1 MQDLAVRTAAETTMR
16 ALFLTFLLTATAAMA
31 QEFPTKGPAT
41 NDPNKNASQPKI
53 YQGCIIRSNGSI
65 MLADQYNRD
74 YKLVAN
80 GKTLDSYVGQEVKIT
95 ASDVNPNDP
104 SSDERSM
111 SDAKPQTAPST
122 LSVES
127 VEKISDYCSSP
138 K

>member
-1 MQDLAVRTAAETTMR
+1 MR
-16 ALFLTFLLTATAAMA
+16 ALLLTFLLTATAALA

-41 NDPNKNASQPKI
+41 KDPNKNASQPKV
-53 YQGCIIRSNGSI
+53 YQGCMIRSNGSI

-74 YKLVAN
+74 YKLVGN

-104 SSDERSM
+104 SSDERSVN
-111 SDAKPQTAPST
+111 DANPRNAPQA
-122 LSVES
+122 LSVEDI
-127 VEKISDYCSSP
+127 EKVSNYCSSP